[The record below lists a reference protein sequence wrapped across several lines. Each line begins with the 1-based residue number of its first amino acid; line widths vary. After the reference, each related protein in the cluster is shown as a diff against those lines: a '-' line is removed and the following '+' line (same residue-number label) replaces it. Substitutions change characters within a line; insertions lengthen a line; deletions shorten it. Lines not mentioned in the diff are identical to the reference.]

1 MRNLSE
7 PAAPVGAR
15 QAETPR
21 PEPGSAEMS
30 HRRTEMHLRTVDE
43 LVTGGMGQADAVWY
57 VETANMVTHK
67 FHGRADFA
75 FQESD
80 PGVKERYRRLDT
92 QAKAIYEGGEGGQVV
107 AFSMEDASTREILR
121 TVDDALGRMRAGVSH
136 YGNGTPKCNQM
147 LAAEG
152 SRIAEAVG
160 PDAQV
165 PVINRISQ
173 MVQLPPDDRA
183 LVEQALTLSEPKNV
197 RRVA

>member
-1 MRNLSE
+1 
-7 PAAPVGAR
+7 
-15 QAETPR
+15 
-21 PEPGSAEMS
+21 MS
-30 HRRTEMHLRTVDE
+30 HRRTEMHLRTVDD
-43 LVTGGMGQADAVWY
+43 LVAGGMGQEDAVWY
-57 VETANMVTHK
+57 VEMANMVAHR
-67 FHGRADFA
+67 FHDNTGFA

-80 PGVKERYRRLDT
+80 PGVEKRYLRLDT

-121 TVDDALGRMRAGVSH
+121 TVDDAVGRMRAGMSH
-136 YGNGTPKCNQM
+136 YGNGTPKCDQM

-152 SRIAEAVG
+152 WRIAQAVG

-173 MVQLPPDDRA
+173 MVQLSPDDRA